1 MTHATYTKGTIININ
16 DPSRGAVSI
25 VAENQDK
32 QLFRVSNGDKAWTCS
47 ATQLEIHGWRM
58 QTADTERK

>member
-1 MTHATYTKGTIININ
+1 MTHESYTIGTIKNVN
-16 DPSRGAVSI
+16 EPSRGTVAI

-47 ATQLEIHGWRM
+47 ADQLERHGWRM
-58 QTADTERK
+58 AGAK